1 MVVVG
6 YVIEHYDKECTKAM
20 YIIKMKD
27 QFSAE
32 PHGEDG
38 SEWEGASK
46 IFEELTNP
54 VRHE

>member
-38 SEWEGASK
+38 SE
-46 IFEELTNP
+46 
-54 VRHE
+54 